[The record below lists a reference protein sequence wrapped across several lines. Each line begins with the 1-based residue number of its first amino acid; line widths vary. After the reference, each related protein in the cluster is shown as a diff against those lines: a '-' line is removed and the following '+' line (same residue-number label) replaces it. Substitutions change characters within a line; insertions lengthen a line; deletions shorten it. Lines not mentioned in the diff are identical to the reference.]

1 MLKKIIK
8 LISLFV
14 PFSGLIVASCTN
26 HNDQIS
32 QDFQNKDYQNDIKWK
47 EFINRDY
54 VLDLLNTI
62 YNHDQTQI
70 QEYIKTQEEL
80 LLDPDYKNILSNALL
95 FANNLTRS
103 FGSNA
108 YNKEETP
115 YPLKN
120 SDKVLDQLKTK
131 NWLWYLYNIDSFTY
145 INYPSVADLFTTTN
159 EDNILNSL
167 QNNLAT
173 SGFMSLKSNKV
184 IDYTKQI
191 IDDPDS
197 FKTTTFFLVLD
208 SGFILKIFLT
218 PDWDNPS
225 IIKTEISNYVYSFPK
240 IAFKDDILDHFNI
253 KKFVLS
259 TEAFGSVPQDRSQQI
274 LFKEQYGGKELRF
287 TLVDVQ

>member
-1 MLKKIIK
+1 MWKKINK
-8 LISLFV
+8 WISLLI
-14 PFSGLIVASCTN
+14 PFTGLIFTSCTN
-26 HNDQIS
+26 HNNQIY
-32 QDFQNKDYQNDIKWK
+32 QTFQSKNYQNEIKWK

-62 YNHDQTQI
+62 YNQDQTQI
-70 QEYIKTQEEL
+70 RDYIKTQEEL
-80 LLDPDYKNILSNALL
+80 LLDPDYKNTLSNALT

-120 SDKVLDQLKTK
+120 SDKVLDALTKK

-145 INYPSVADLFTTTN
+145 INYPAVADLFTTTN

-218 PDWDNPS
+218 PDWNNPS

-240 IAFKDDILDHFNI
+240 IAFKDEILKHFNI
-253 KKFVLS
+253 KKFVIS
-259 TEAFGSVPQDRSQQI
+259 TESFGSVPQDRSQEI